1 MSSKINVSKN
11 KIHLISVEDIDKIDI
26 NSLLD
31 AESIL
36 FYNKP
41 AEKTYIDY
49 RCMDDTSFANKVFKV
64 AKVLRENGY
73 DGHIIVDC
81 DSLFDL
87 GNSIIEKFVVR
98 Y

>member
-26 NSLLD
+26 GSLLD

-49 RCMDDTSFANKVFKV
+49 RCMDDT
-64 AKVLRENGY
+64 
-73 DGHIIVDC
+73 
-81 DSLFDL
+81 
-87 GNSIIEKFVVR
+87 
-98 Y
+98 